1 MCRQVPSPH
10 ASMAACRVAVGMH
23 RALYAHCTSATRC
36 AAAAALVP
44 RAQCLCRAALGDIPR
59 RVQARSEETIH
70 MTPTIGSMKGSCRL
84 MTRGWWPPGR
94 CAVLCVLCPRVPSAC
109 SVSVY
114 LPVECVRT
122 WRPKPGTRADACVCI
137 RESVSVMVPP
147 GMYIPCQLALCLPW
161 VLPSALVNPLHPPS
175 CPAAACLHVDMSKDR
190 PRSTLPQRPLC
201 RSFRSGCRPPRRG
214 RHSRSNVRRCRTE
227 PPSSHPHPP
236 SRQRTPRISSDP

>member
-1 MCRQVPSPH
+1 MIVVLTAASLLAGVQSLVCRQVPSPH

-94 CAVLCVLCPRVPSAC
+94 CAVLCVLCPQRRRRGGRARCGCGCNLHAASLCTLPWNASVCGVRSLEPEPTHAC
-109 SVSVY
+109 AS
-114 LPVECVRT
+114 
-122 WRPKPGTRADACVCI
+122 
-137 RESVSVMVPP
+137 ES
-147 GMYIPCQLALCLPW
+147 LCL
-161 VLPSALVNPLHPPS
+161 
-175 CPAAACLHVDMSKDR
+175 
-190 PRSTLPQRPLC
+190 
-201 RSFRSGCRPPRRG
+201 
-214 RHSRSNVRRCRTE
+214 
-227 PPSSHPHPP
+227 
-236 SRQRTPRISSDP
+236 